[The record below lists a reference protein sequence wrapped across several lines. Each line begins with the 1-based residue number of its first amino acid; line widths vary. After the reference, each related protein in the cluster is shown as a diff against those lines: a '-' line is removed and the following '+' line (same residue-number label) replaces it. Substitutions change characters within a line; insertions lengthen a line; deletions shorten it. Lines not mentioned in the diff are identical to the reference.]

1 MQHQDPLKSASPADY
16 EIPNH
21 VWTEQL
27 APDYPTIQLSNS
39 HGTATLALH
48 GAHVI
53 DYTPKNQEP
62 VLFTSKQ
69 AVFKEGKAIRGG
81 IPICWPWF
89 NAHPS
94 DSSLPSHGYART
106 QFWNISSSEHTA
118 DHTSITLTL
127 ETETLQAQVTITL
140 SESLEISLK
149 TTNTSNQTQT
159 IGGALHS
166 YFRIS
171 DILNTTITGLDNTHF
186 IDTLT
191 DTPESQSGD
200 ISITEETDRIY
211 ENTSATVSIF
221 DSKLNRNII
230 IDKTGSKSTVV
241 WNPWIEKSASMG
253 DLGNEE
259 YKEFICIEAANAR
272 EDVHQIAPRDSHT
285 LSTKITSV

>member
-1 MQHQDPLKSASPADY
+1 MQHQSSPEPTTPASY

-27 APDYPTIQLSNS
+27 APDYPTIHLANS
-39 HGTATLALH
+39 FGTATLALH

-53 DYTPKNQEP
+53 DYTPNNQEP

-69 AVFKEGKAIRGG
+69 AIFKEGKAIRGG

-94 DSSLPSHGYART
+94 DSTLPSHGYART
-106 QFWNISSSEHTA
+106 QFWNVSSSQHTA
-118 DHTSITLTL
+118 QQTSITLTL
-127 ETETLQAQVTITL
+127 QTEQLLAQLTITL

-149 TTNTSNQTQT
+149 TTNISDQTQT

-171 DILNTTITGLDNTHF
+171 DILNATVIGLDKTNF

-191 DTPESQSGD
+191 DTPEAQTGE

-211 ENTSATVSIF
+211 QDTTATVHIF
-221 DSKLNRNII
+221 DSKLNRNIF

-241 WNPWIEKSASMG
+241 WNPWITKSASMV
-253 DLGNEE
+253 DLGDQE

-272 EDVHQIAPRDSHT
+272 QDVYQLTPRDSHT